1 MTDTLISHRI
11 NTLLLNANA
20 PFPSE
25 VKDGHDMVLQWRR
38 SSRLRLVPDNR
49 SDADSDGG
57 DSVDDGDLE

>member
-1 MTDTLISHRI
+1 MTDTLLAHRI

-38 SSRLRLVPDNR
+38 ASRLRLVPDNR
-49 SDADSDGG
+49 SDADSDGA
-57 DSVDDGDLE
+57 DTVDDGDLE